1 MLVRKSYLN
10 HASGEITVDHEA
22 ARIQAETHR
31 VHRHVAV
38 SAAITA
44 LGGLL
49 FGYDTGVVSG
59 ALLFLKK
66 DFGGLSS
73 FQQELVT
80 SLLLVGAVVG
90 ALTAGRVA
98 DRIGRRATVMIT
110 AVVFIVG
117 VLLAAFTP
125 TFAVLLIARI
135 IIGLAVGAASMTVPL
150 YIGEVVPPQMRGGL
164 VSLNQLAITSGILVS
179 YLVDYGLSS
188 TGNWRLMFGLAAIP
202 AVALFTGMLF
212 QRESPH
218 WLIRQGR
225 VEEARAVLALV
236 RGTGRPSDADDIEAE
251 IREVQEVSR
260 QRQAGT
266 RELLSRNVRPLL
278 AVGVLLAV
286 FQQITGINTVIYYA
300 PSLLQGAG
308 FGNSAALL
316 ANVVNGAVNVGMTIV
331 AVRLLDRVGRRP
343 LLLSGT
349 AGMALGMVIVA
360 LSFLGG
366 SHLTGALAIVAVLGL
381 LVYTGSFAIGLGPVF
396 WLLIAEIYPLQ
407 IRGAA
412 MSVASMANWAANFV
426 VTVSFLTLL
435 NAIGGVGVFF
445 LYGFLTLVALAYFWR
460 KVPETKGRSLQQI
473 ERDLAPV
480 GR

>member
-1 MLVRKSYLN
+1 MMMVRTAG
-10 HASGEITVDHEA
+10 HAKTHPETD
-22 ARIQAETHR
+22 ARHVR
-31 VHRHVAV
+31 RHVAIG
-38 SAAITA
+38 AAITA

-80 SLLLVGAVVG
+80 SLLLVGAAIG
-90 ALTAGRVA
+90 ALAAGRVA
-98 DRIGRRATVMIT
+98 DRIGRRPTVMIT
-110 AVVFIVG
+110 ALVFIVG
-117 VLLAAFTP
+117 VLLAALTP
-125 TFAVLLIARI
+125 TYPLLLIARV
-135 IIGLAVGAASMTVPL
+135 IIGLAVGSASATVPL
-150 YIGEVVPPQMRGGL
+150 YIGEIVPPRVRGGL
-164 VSLNQLAITSGILVS
+164 VSLNQLAITAGILVS
-179 YLVDYGLSS
+179 YLIDYGLSS
-188 TGNWRLMFGLAAIP
+188 GGNWRLMFGLAVIP
-202 AVALFTGMLF
+202 AAALLAGMFF

-225 VEEARAVLALV
+225 EDEARAVLGQL
-236 RGTGRPSDADDIEAE
+236 RDSGDIEAE
-251 IREVQEVSR
+251 ISEVREIA
-260 QRQAGT
+260 QRQGGT

-278 AVGVLLAV
+278 YVGVLLAV

-316 ANVVNGAVNVGMTIV
+316 ANVVNGVVNVGMTIV
-331 AVRLLDRVGRRP
+331 AVWLLDRAGRRP
-343 LLLSGT
+343 LLLTGT
-349 AGMALGMVIVA
+349 VGMAVGMAVTA
-360 LSFLGG
+360 LAFLGG
-366 SHLTGALAIVAVLGL
+366 SQLTGALAVVAVLGL
-381 LVYTGSFAIGLGPVF
+381 LIYTGSFAIGLGPVF
-396 WLLIAEIYPLQ
+396 WLLIAEIYPLK

-435 NAIGGVGVFF
+435 NAISGVGVFF
-445 LYGFLTLVALAYFWR
+445 LFGFLTLVALAYFWR

-473 ERDLAPV
+473 ERDLTTA
-480 GR
+480 RA